1 MRLWCVACRYWFWV
15 LGSSLFV
22 VLVVLCFA
30 GVCILIVLFI
40 YVVYI
45 VVCLFV
51 GCLFV
56 ALLLVVFVSS
66 GWLCWF
72 VGL

>member
-1 MRLWCVACRYWFWV
+1 MVCCLPLLV
-15 LGSSLFV
+15 LGFGFEFV
-22 VLVVLCFA
+22 CCA
-30 GVCILIVLFI
+30 GCIVFCGCMCILIVLFI

-56 ALLLVVFVSS
+56 GLLLVMFVSS